1 MYKMIGGDGVQ
12 YGPVTAEQLREWIA
26 EHRANRHTLVQLEEG
41 AEWVPLGQLGEFTE
55 ALVAAEKT
63 WEHDAEA
70 RVVAD
75 EGAGEGPLQCA
86 VAPLPVMDCLG
97 QGWALLGRHFGLTV
111 GGAALLW
118 LVLMMMAFG
127 TCIGGMVGLVVSG
140 PLYGGLTVMYLKLIR
155 GQEASLKDLFSS
167 FGEAFV
173 PLMLVWVVSWLVSE
187 FGLMICI
194 LPGVFL
200 KIIWVFGLPLVAD
213 VRMPFWS
220 ALELSR
226 QTVMRQFLPVV
237 GLLLLAY
244 LPLVVFET
252 YALYKIGVFV
262 SANFAGFNF
271 DFSSAEF
278 REKMDDFLKLA
289 SAIGMQEQFVLLLN
303 LPFATASVLYA
314 YEHFFKRTPGQVN

>member
-12 YGPVTAEQLREWIA
+12 YGPVTAEQLKEWIA
-26 EHRANRHTLVQLEEG
+26 EHRANRHTLVQLEDG
-41 AEWVPLGQLGEFTE
+41 PGWVPLGQLSEFTD

-70 RVVAD
+70 RAVAD
-75 EGAGEGPLQCA
+75 ERARHVALQSA
-86 VAPLPVMDCLG
+86 VAPLPVIDCLG

-118 LVLMMMAFG
+118 LMLTVLTFG
-127 TCIGGMVGLVVSG
+127 TCVGGIMGLVVSG
-140 PLYGGLTVMYLKLIR
+140 PLYGGLIVMYLKLIR

-167 FGEAFV
+167 FGDAFV
-173 PLMLVWVVSWLVSE
+173 PLMLVWVVSWVASE
-187 FGLMICI
+187 LGLMLCI

-213 VRMPFWS
+213 LRMPFWS

-252 YALYKIGVFV
+252 YAIYKIGVFV
-262 SANFAGFNF
+262 SANFAGFGF
-271 DFSSAEF
+271 DFSSADF
-278 REKMDDFLKLA
+278 REKTDDFLRLA
-289 SAIGMQEQFVLLLN
+289 SAIGMQEQLVLLLN
-303 LPFATASVLYA
+303 LPFATASVLDA
-314 YEHFFKRTPGQVN
+314 YEHFFRRTPDQVN